1 MTQRIVASA
10 PGRTGIVGNPTD
22 MYGGSVLS
30 CTTQERAVC
39 EIIPAEDMLLTVGD
53 LTATVR
59 TQSDLAARN
68 DIFDLLRAVLRGRQ
82 ITPATHRFRLRTATD
97 IPMQAGLAGS
107 TALVAAIY
115 GAVSAYL
122 GVQESPYTVAEAI
135 RRIEYEQM
143 GVICGFQ
150 DQYMTVFGG
159 LNFLD
164 FREKGSHIAPD
175 AQPFA
180 TVEPL
185 ATYTDEML
193 PFILANTGVKHHSG
207 SAHKPVRTRWLDGDR
222 AVIDGY
228 ERLAAL
234 ARESK
239 AALLRGDYETL
250 ADAMNENLAVQQGFG
265 ASGAA
270 CDHLAAVARQN
281 GALAAKLAGAGHGG
295 TVLVL
300 THDPKRTADALTNA
314 GAARI
319 LAPRPSPG
327 LSVEVIGA

>member
-1 MTQRIVASA
+1 MPSPIIRASA

-30 CTTQERAVC
+30 CTTVERAVC
-39 EIIPAEDMLLTVGD
+39 ELSPSDTLTLTVAGE
-53 LTATVR
+53 TV
-59 TQSDLAARN
+59 TLSTPDDLAARD
-68 DIFDLLRAVLRGRQ
+68 DIFDLPRAVLRGRG
-82 ITPATHRFRLRTATD
+82 ISPESHRFALTTDTD

-115 GAVSAYL
+115 GTISAHL
-122 GVQESPYTVAEAI
+122 GVTESPHEIAEAI

-175 AQPFA
+175 TQPFA

-185 ATYTDEML
+185 APYL
-193 PFILANTGVKHHSG
+193 PDLPLILANTGVKHHSG
-207 SAHKPVRTRWLDGDR
+207 SAHKPVRQRYLDGDR
-222 AVIDGY
+222 AVIDAY
-228 ERLAAL
+228 THLAAL
-234 ARESK
+234 ARDAK
-239 AALLRGDYETL
+239 AAVLRGDMNTL
-250 ADAMNENLAVQQGFG
+250 ADAMNENLLIQQGFG
-265 ASGAA
+265 ASGEA
-270 CDHLAAVARQN
+270 CDHLARVAMQN
-281 GALAAKLAGAGHGG
+281 GATAAKLAGAGHGG

-300 THDPKRTADALTNA
+300 TGDPKRTGDALTSA
-314 GAARI
+314 GAKRI
-319 LAPRPSPG
+319 LVPRPAPG
-327 LSVEVIGA
+327 LTVETA